1 MHHRACK
8 VDQRTHKATKEP
20 IDPGVTG
27 SIRLWHNVDMAEAPT
42 TTRKNVNGASTM
54 ETLIEFGVE
63 ELRNAGAIDF
73 NLENVLRESG
83 VSRGSLYHHFGSRH
97 GLITH
102 CEAHLLKQ
110 TLKTENEGIRQL
122 IESGKS
128 GEELFSLLV
137 ILIRSLGS
145 PAAVEQ
151 RSKRIR
157 TLAGSVENPALMR
170 LIAESQQKGSQ
181 YLVESYQLAV
191 DKGFIKPRIDLPA
204 LVYLTQSMFLGR
216 VLVDII
222 RDEDLSASVN
232 DAAIEALRYLMNPQG

>member
-1 MHHRACK
+1 
-8 VDQRTHKATKEP
+8 
-20 IDPGVTG
+20 
-27 SIRLWHNVDMAEAPT
+27 MAEAPA
-42 TTRKNVNGASTM
+42 TTRKNANGASTM
-54 ETLIEFGVE
+54 ETLIRFGVE
-63 ELRNAGAIDF
+63 ELQRAGAIDF

-110 TLKTENEGIRQL
+110 TLKTENEGIRRL
-122 IESGKS
+122 IESGSS
-128 GEELFSLLV
+128 GVELFSLLV
-137 ILIRSLGS
+137 MLIRSLGS

-157 TLAGSVENPALMR
+157 TLAGSVEDPELMR
-170 LIAESQQKGSQ
+170 LIAESQQKGSE

-222 RDEDLSASVN
+222 RDEHLSGSVN
-232 DAAIEALRYLMNPQG
+232 DATIEALRYLMNPQD

>member
-1 MHHRACK
+1 
-8 VDQRTHKATKEP
+8 
-20 IDPGVTG
+20 
-27 SIRLWHNVDMAEAPT
+27 MAEAPT
-42 TTRKNVNGASTM
+42 TTRKNANGASTM
-54 ETLIEFGVE
+54 ETLIKFGVE
-63 ELRNAGAIDF
+63 ELQRAGAIDF

-110 TLKTENEGIRQL
+110 TLKTENEGIRLL
-122 IESGKS
+122 IESGSS

-137 ILIRSLGS
+137 MLIRSLGS

-157 TLAGSVENPALMR
+157 TLAGSVEDPSLMR

-222 RDEDLSASVN
+222 RDEELSASVN

>member
-1 MHHRACK
+1 
-8 VDQRTHKATKEP
+8 
-20 IDPGVTG
+20 
-27 SIRLWHNVDMAEAPT
+27 MAEAPP
-42 TTRKNVNGASTM
+42 TTRKNANGASTM
-54 ETLIEFGVE
+54 ETLIKFGVE
-63 ELRNAGAIDF
+63 ELQRAGAIDF

-110 TLKTENEGIRQL
+110 TLKTENEGIRLL
-122 IESGKS
+122 IESGSS

-137 ILIRSLGS
+137 MLIRSLGS

-157 TLAGSVENPALMR
+157 TLAGSVEDPSLMH

-222 RDEDLSASVN
+222 RDEELSTSVN
-232 DAAIEALRYLMNPQG
+232 DATIEALRYLMNPQG

>member
-1 MHHRACK
+1 MRE
-8 VDQRTHKATKEP
+8 T
-20 IDPGVTG
+20 TG
-27 SIRLWHNVDMAEAPT
+27 SS
-42 TTRKNVNGASTM
+42 RKNVNGASTM
-54 ETLIEFGVE
+54 ETLIKFGVE
-63 ELRNAGAIDF
+63 ELQRAGAIDF

-110 TLKTENEGIRQL
+110 TLKTENEGIRLL
-122 IESGKS
+122 IESGSS

-137 ILIRSLGS
+137 MLIRSLGS

-157 TLAGSVENPALMR
+157 TLAGSVEDPSLMH

-222 RDEDLSASVN
+222 RDDHLSGSVN
-232 DAAIEALRYLMNPQG
+232 DATIEALRYLMNPQG